1 MASRGDDSGRYD
13 AEAVDSL
20 VPPDLQ
26 RLARAML
33 REFDDLMSRIAN
45 EVWASVPAYAELVF
59 KRGELRERIREN
71 VHTVIVCLLEGREP
85 TPAELSRA
93 SLTGERRALQGV
105 SPSSVIQ
112 SFRTAERALNEE
124 YFDWCSRMQV
134 QRANIRRGRATL
146 ISSLDQLEHAMLASH
161 LEIQHQIEEGRRLS
175 EPALF
180 RNLAAGGNV
189 DRADV
194 ERLATTLG
202 IDDPEHASFV
212 TVALATSQGADRA
225 AMEQHRHHVVGRL
238 RGLLAIPVLS
248 GTVQTGSDDWLAI
261 LTMPWAAELDLLAQ
275 RLTTAL
281 RQESV
286 AGLRASVGEP
296 FSGLSS
302 LGTSCRQAIVTL
314 ESRAGRETPAPVVL
328 FRDSLLEVLIH
339 RDGATSR
346 HLVQRYLSRLQ
357 GPELLLT
364 LTTHLD
370 HDLSVRATSEAL
382 HVHKNT
388 VVYRLRRIE
397 ELTGLSLRNTRD
409 LALLVL
415 ATEADRVARATGSAA
430 KQTRLPRSGDE

>member
-1 MASRGDDSGRYD
+1 MTER
-13 AEAVDSL
+13 

-33 REFDDLMSRIAN
+33 KEFDDLMTRIVD

-59 KRGELRERIREN
+59 KQGELRERIREN
-71 VHTVIVCLLEGREP
+71 VHTVIVCLLEGRAP
-85 TPAELSRA
+85 TSAELARA

-112 SFRTAERALNEE
+112 SFRTAERALNDE

-134 QRANIRRGRATL
+134 QQANIRKGRATL
-146 ISSLDQLEHAMLASH
+146 ISSLDQLEHAMLTSH

-180 RNLAAGGNV
+180 RSLAAGGNV

-194 ERLATTLG
+194 ERLAVTMG

-212 TVALATSQGADRA
+212 TLALGTSTPADRA

-238 RGLLAIPVLS
+238 RNLLAVPVLS
-248 GTVQTGSDDWLAI
+248 GTVQTGSDGWLAI
-261 LTMPWAAELDLLAQ
+261 LAMPWEAELDLLAQ
-275 RLTTAL
+275 RVTAAL
-281 RQESV
+281 KQD
-286 AGLRASVGEP
+286 AAADLRASVGEP
-296 FSGLSS
+296 FSGLSG
-302 LGTSCRQAIVTL
+302 LGTSCRQAVLTL
-314 ESRAGRETPAPVVL
+314 ESRSGRETPAPVVL

-339 RDGATSR
+339 RDGATAR
-346 HLVQRYLSRLQ
+346 QLVQRYLSRLQ
-357 GPELLLT
+357 GTELLLT

-397 ELTGLSLRNTRD
+397 ELTGLNLRTTRD

-415 ATEADRVARATGSAA
+415 ATEADRAAKAAGIVHRDAATGPES
-430 KQTRLPRSGDE
+430 PS